1 MASLYHDI
9 RMSSSLLFLCAAN
22 SARSQMAEGLARA
35 LYGGLVRVQSAGSQ
49 PTVVNPSAIVAMRE
63 IGIDISGQR
72 SKSIDEI
79 DPASVGTVITL
90 CAEEVCPLWP
100 GKVTRL
106 HWPLADPA
114 SADPEMPAE
123 TLLARFRAARD
134 ELRVRLWT
142 FASTQLPE
150 GISVS
155 PPTGGEL
162 GAIEA
167 LARASG
173 LPTAVVH
180 DQFPE
185 AYTVARRDGAVVGVA
200 ALEVRD
206 DCGLLRTVAV
216 APSERGRGTGL
227 ALIADRLA
235 HGRVRGLSQIYLL
248 TTTAAALFRRFGFAD
263 GDRSQVPAAMAASPE
278 FTSLCPVSATCMRW
292 AMRAVA

>member
-1 MASLYHDI
+1 
-9 RMSSSLLFLCAAN
+9 MSSSLLFLCVAN
-22 SARSQMAEGLARA
+22 SARSQMAEGLARS
-35 LYGGLVRVQSAGSQ
+35 LYGGLVRVQSAGSR
-49 PTVVNPSAIVAMRE
+49 PAVVNPSATAVMRE

-72 SKSIDEI
+72 SKSIDDI
-79 DPASVGTVITL
+79 DPASVGTVVTL

-114 SADPEMPAE
+114 SSDPAMPAE
-123 TLLARFRAARD
+123 ELLARFRTTRD

-150 GISVS
+150 GISVG
-155 PPTGGEL
+155 PPTGSEL

-167 LARASG
+167 LAHASG
-173 LPTAVVH
+173 LPTAVVR

-185 AYTVARRDGAVVGVA
+185 AYVVARRDGAVVGVA

-227 ALIADRLA
+227 ALIADRLTN
-235 HGRVRGLSQIYLL
+235 GRARGLSQVYLL
-248 TTTAAALFRRFGFAD
+248 TTTAAALFRRYGFAD
-263 GDRSQVPAAMAASPE
+263 ADRSWVPAAIGASPE
-278 FTSLCPVSATCMRW
+278 LTSLCPASATCMRL
-292 AMRAVA
+292 AMRVVA